1 MVSPMAHK
9 VYFQQRS
16 HWAAKAQMGQHFGG
30 LGGRSWKFV
39 LSRSMRISVPFP
51 YARISTA
58 SLSICSSVK
67 PDLRLMIFRSCAA
80 ESVNGAGLNGVA
92 AWRGVS
98 RKWRD
103 KQCW

>member
-1 MVSPMAHK
+1 MARK
-9 VYFQQRS
+9 VYFQQIVALGS
-16 HWAAKAQMGQHFGG
+16 KGADGGPGQVGE
-30 LGGRSWKFV
+30 LRGRSWNFV

-67 PDLRLMIFRSCAA
+67 PDLRLMIFRSCVVRVSQQGRL
-80 ESVNGAGLNGVA
+80 EWLHR
-92 AWRGVS
+92 AWRGVA

-103 KQCW
+103 KQYW